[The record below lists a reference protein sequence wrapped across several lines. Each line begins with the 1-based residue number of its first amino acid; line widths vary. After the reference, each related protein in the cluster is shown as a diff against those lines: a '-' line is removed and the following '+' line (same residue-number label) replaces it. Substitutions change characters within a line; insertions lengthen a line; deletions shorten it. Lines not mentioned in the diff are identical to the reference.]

1 MLQLSYKY
9 FLINHTFV
17 KQKLNLMK
25 EDFGCRN
32 YQFWFLF
39 QTLILRQ
46 WIHQL
51 LRKRTYTLNRCYK
64 LMRNTRLQKLKLLVL
79 ASNFLKLL
87 LHRHI
92 SDAKNFTFLVVE
104 NNALKVN
111 LNLFFLL
118 RLLCFNL
125 LIWCIYQFGFKG
137 FLYMWVALHQLL

>member
-1 MLQLSYKY
+1 MLQLRYKY

-111 LNLFFLL
+111 LNFLFLL

-125 LIWCIYQFGFKG
+125 LILCTYQFSLER
-137 FLYMWVALHQLL
+137 FLYMWVALHHLL